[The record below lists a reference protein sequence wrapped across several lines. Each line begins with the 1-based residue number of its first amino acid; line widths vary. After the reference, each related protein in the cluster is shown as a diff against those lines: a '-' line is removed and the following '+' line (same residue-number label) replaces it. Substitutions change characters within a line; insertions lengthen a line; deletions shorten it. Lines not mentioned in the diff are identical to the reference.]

1 MKKKKLKSYV
11 LPSLYACFFVGVLL
25 VTIGVANI
33 LTKKTTTDNHNE
45 NINYV
50 SESIIDTDEPVVKEV
65 SKMLK
70 PYTNEN
76 VKVGKYYY
84 DYKADES
91 RQQNS
96 ITYHDNTYMQNSG
109 VDYILEEVFEV
120 NSVMDGTVTNV
131 TEDELLG
138 KCVEIK
144 HDNNYTSIYQSL
156 SEVTVKK
163 GDKITAGQIIGKSG
177 QNALDKDMGNHLH
190 LEEPVPE
197 LFQPKHHV
205 RSHGVP
211 VHGLV
216 WSHQPS
222 SSGNYN
228 DAYISWMSHLH
239 QYHRSSALQ
248 IKEPE

>member
-190 LEEPVPE
+190 FELYIKGQVVDPLNYIDKDLKDQKESMETAKTEEHNTE
-197 LFQPKHHV
+197 SKQENNKN
-205 RSHGVP
+205 
-211 VHGLV
+211 
-216 WSHQPS
+216 Q
-222 SSGNYN
+222 
-228 DAYISWMSHLH
+228 
-239 QYHRSSALQ
+239 
-248 IKEPE
+248 EEE

>member
-33 LTKKTTTDNHNE
+33 LTKKATTDNHNE

-138 KCVEIK
+138 NCVEIK

-190 LEEPVPE
+190 FELYIKGQVVDPLSYIDKDLKDEKESTETAKTEEDNTE
-197 LFQPKHHV
+197 SKQENNTN
-205 RSHGVP
+205 
-211 VHGLV
+211 
-216 WSHQPS
+216 Q
-222 SSGNYN
+222 
-228 DAYISWMSHLH
+228 
-239 QYHRSSALQ
+239 
-248 IKEPE
+248 EEE